1 MTLIDVGLAV
11 SAGGALAGA
20 VVITLVSRRLRPLV
34 SGLVTVGVGLGGVL
48 AGVGGLAAAGLNGST
63 WTRIA
68 PGLLPLGDARLSV
81 DALSGVFLL
90 LVGAV
95 AIAAGIYG
103 IGYTTDAAHHAN
115 PAGSRTTQA
124 TVPLFVASMLFVPAA
139 ASVTTLLVVW
149 ELMALT
155 SLVLVLTEHRLRKS
169 VRDAGLWYAGMTHA
183 GLVAIMTGLVL
194 FSAAAGGETFEALR
208 AGADQLSPATRST
221 VFVLALIGF
230 GAKAGLVPLHVWLP
244 RAHPEAPSHVSA
256 LMSAAMVALGIYG
269 LVRVGFDLLG
279 GGPRWWG
286 LLVLAVG
293 AVSALFGVL
302 QASVATDLKRLLAYS
317 TTENVGLMSI
327 GIGAAGVFAADG
339 NRALAGVLMAAALLH
354 ALNHAAFKT
363 VLFLGAGSVL
373 RATGL
378 RDLDA
383 LGGLVKRMP
392 LTTALFGVGA
402 LGAAALPPGN
412 GFVSEWV
419 LLQGLIHSVSE
430 GVAASPIVAVSI
442 PIAVGVVALTAGL
455 GVATFVKAFGVG
467 FLAQPRSAAADNAT
481 ESPLPMRLGMGF
493 AAASCAAL
501 AVAPALVGG
510 SLDRV
515 LNVLPGVR
523 DTAPLADSAVT
534 LRLAG
539 IQGSMSPLLIALGL
553 ALSAI
558 LAVFAVRRLAG
569 NAPRRVV
576 GVWANGGPERNARQ
590 ELTATS
596 FAEPLTRVFDD
607 VLRPEHD
614 IDVTPYAESAYLIES
629 VTFRQRVP
637 DRLEAAIYPPL
648 LATFESIGLWS
659 RRLANGRVHRY
670 LSYGFVGLLVALVVV
685 AVTS

>member
-1 MTLIDVGLAV
+1 MTLIGAGLTMAA
-11 SAGGALAGA
+11 AGALLGALA
-20 VVITLVSRRLRPLV
+20 ITLVPQRMRPV
-34 SGLVTVGVGLGGVL
+34 AGGLVTAVVGIGGVI
-48 AGVGGLAAAGLNGST
+48 AGVGGLSGTVLAGAA

-90 LVGAV
+90 LVGGV

-103 IGYTTDAAHHAN
+103 IGYTTEAAHHEN

-124 TVPLFVASMLFVPAA
+124 TVPLFVASMLFVPASG
-139 ASVTTLLVVW
+139 SVTTLLVVW

-155 SLVLVLTEHRLRKS
+155 SLVLVLTEHRLRPS

-183 GLVAIMTGLVL
+183 GLVAIMTGLVV
-194 FSAAAGGETFEALR
+194 FAAGAGGETFDALR
-208 AGADQLSPATRST
+208 EGAAGMSPAQRST
-221 VFVLALIGF
+221 VFVLILIGF

-269 LVRVGFDLLG
+269 LIRVGFDLLG

-286 LLVLAVG
+286 LLVLAIG

-317 TTENVGLMSI
+317 TTENVGLMAI
-327 GIGAAGVFAADG
+327 GIGAAGVFASDG
-339 NRALAGVLMAAALLH
+339 NRALAGVLMAAAVLH

-363 VLFLGAGSVL
+363 LLFLGAGSVL
-373 RATGL
+373 RSTGL
-378 RDLDA
+378 RNLDA
-383 LGGLVKRMP
+383 LGGLVRRMP
-392 LTTALFGVGA
+392 FTTALFGIGA

-419 LLQGLIHSVSE
+419 LLQGLIHSVSV
-430 GVAASPIVAVSI
+430 GVSTDPIVAASI
-442 PIAVGVVALTAGL
+442 PVAVGVVALTAGL

-467 FLAQPRSAAADNAT
+467 FLAQPRSTAAANAN
-481 ESPLPMRLGMGF
+481 ESPLPMRLGMGL
-493 AAASCAAL
+493 AAASCAVL
-501 AVAPALVGG
+501 AVAPAAVGG

-515 LNVLPGVR
+515 LDVLPAVR

-553 ALSAI
+553 G
-558 LAVFAVRRLAG
+558 LAAVLVVGVTRRIAG
-569 NAPRRVV
+569 RAPRRVV
-576 GVWANGGPERNARQ
+576 GVWANGGPERNSRQ

-607 VLRPEHD
+607 VLRPEQD
-614 IDVTPYAESAYLIES
+614 IDVTQYAESAYLIES
-629 VTFRQRVP
+629 VTYRQRVP
-637 DRLEAAIYPPL
+637 DRLEAAMYPPL
-648 LATFESIGLWS
+648 LATVEAWGRWS
-659 RRLANGRVHRY
+659 RRLANGRVHHY
-670 LSYGFVGLLVALVVV
+670 LAYGFIGLLGALVFV
-685 AVTS
+685 AVTT